1 MSFPRSLFP
10 DVTRINHGW
19 QVRRQTG
26 RHHDIDTELVEARY
40 VVVGVGNERSEDTA
54 IDDFSIGCFEPRI
67 GMGMEIV
74 ELPEER
80 DGGG

>member
-19 QVRRQTG
+19 QVRRHTG

-40 VVVGVGNERSEDTA
+40 VVVGVGNERSEDTT
-54 IDDFSIGCFEPRI
+54 IDDFGIDWFEPRV

-74 ELPEER
+74 ELLEER
-80 DGGG
+80 DGRG